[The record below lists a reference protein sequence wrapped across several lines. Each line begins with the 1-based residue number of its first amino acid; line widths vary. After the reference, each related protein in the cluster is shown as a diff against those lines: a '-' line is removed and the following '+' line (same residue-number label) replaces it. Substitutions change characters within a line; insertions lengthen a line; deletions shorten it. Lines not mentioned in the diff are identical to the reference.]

1 LKRQSVEVAISFKT
15 QEDNAMFSK
24 MVSMANTPAE
34 VKKDAAMMS
43 APVSMP
49 SGPKYPYGLCISLDD
64 DCLKKL
70 GLDGDM
76 PAVGEVIHFTAI
88 AKVTSASMNDRETT
102 DGGSEQC
109 CRIELQIT
117 DMGVPDP
124 EPKRNWYGGSMQQDN
139 DNDGE

>member
-1 LKRQSVEVAISFKT
+1 
-15 QEDNAMFSK
+15 MFSK
-24 MVSMANTPAE
+24 MVSMANTPEEA
-34 VKKDAAMMS
+34 KKDMAMPASVS
-43 APVSMP
+43 AM
-49 SGPKYPYGLCISLDD
+49 SGPKYPYGLCLSLDD
-64 DCLKKL
+64 DSLKKL
-70 GLDGDM
+70 GLAGDM

-124 EPKRNWYGGSMQQDN
+124 EPAARNWYGKQDN
-139 DNDGE
+139 DNDGD